1 MEYAFLEHETPATI
15 YRCFIEAFS
24 DYLVEMQP
32 SYQRFQRMIL
42 RNGVDLRFSV
52 GAYDDELVG
61 FILNGNGMWKNTP
74 ALYDSGTALIKEYR
88 GKAHA
93 PTMFDLVQEKM
104 QQNAI
109 STYLLEVIQENT
121 SAFSLYQKRGFFI
134 TRELTCLSV
143 DKAHI
148 SSPDCSEDI
157 VIRNKSSPD
166 WNAFTSFWNSYPSW
180 QNSIQAM
187 ERMFSHLHILGAYTE
202 TECIGYIIFQQTSG
216 EIFQC
221 AIKKA
226 WRKKGIGSLLL
237 HESANNIHNT
247 VIKILNVDKN
257 DESTLQFLNNCGF
270 TRDIDQYEMLLKL
283 P

>member
-1 MEYAFLEHETPATI
+1 MEYAFLEHESPATI

-32 SYQRFQRMIL
+32 SYPKFQRMIL
-42 RNGVDLRFSV
+42 RNGVDLSFSV
-52 GAYDDELVG
+52 GTYDDELVG
-61 FILNGNGMWKNTP
+61 FILNGKGMWRNTP
-74 ALYDSGTALIKEYR
+74 TLYDSGTALIKEYR

-93 PTMFDLVQEKM
+93 PAMLDLIQEKM
-104 QQNAI
+104 HQKAI

-121 SAFSLYQKRGFFI
+121 SAFSLYQKQGFFI

-157 VIRNKSSPD
+157 LIRYISSPD
-166 WNAFTSFWNSYPSW
+166 WRLFTSFWNSYPSW
-180 QNSIQAM
+180 QNSIQAI
-187 ERMFSHLHILGAYTE
+187 ERMFPHLHALGAYAG

-216 EIFQC
+216 EIFQM
-221 AIKKA
+221 ATRKE
-226 WRKKGIGSLLL
+226 WRQKGIGSLLL
-237 HESANNIHNT
+237 HGSANKIHNT
-247 VIKILNVDKN
+247 IIKILNVDKN
-257 DESTLQFLNNCGF
+257 DESTLQFLNSCGF
-270 TRDIDQYEMLLKL
+270 TRDIDQYEMLLEL